1 MEIIEK
7 GQEEAY
13 ENDKDVFFEQDVDTS
28 KPFFNDIDKDSE
40 SIEESDGD
48 IEIIPPKSKYKRK
61 ERDEDVCDTTSDDI
75 LECPV
80 CLKRL
85 KLPNDEFNAQ

>member
-48 IEIIPPKSKYKRK
+48 IEIIPPKPKYKRK
-61 ERDEDVCDTTSDDI
+61 ERDEDVCDTTSDDT